1 MIAQAMM
8 RKTKKPLTIMVRKP
22 DARDVDAQFERRAH
36 PESGAVGAET
46 RIYSGID
53 SHFLFS
59 TRFLY
64 CDAHFLL

>member
-1 MIAQAMM
+1 
-8 RKTKKPLTIMVRKP
+8 MVRKP
-22 DARDVDAQFERRAH
+22 DARDVDAQFERGAH

-53 SHFLFS
+53 SHFLCS